1 MDIDLDLDALD
12 LKTIDLDSN
21 NSSSGVSATTN
32 GISRAYST
40 VGIAT
45 DSIIFTCT
53 QDGNSTEHAYPRST
67 DPYAGLN
74 ISIASTTT
82 TTATVNVGTS
92 PSGGLVAPL
101 QMEFIA
107 SILENSTA

>member
-1 MDIDLDLDALD
+1 MVLD
-12 LKTIDLDSN
+12 TIPSTYT
-21 NSSSGVSATTN
+21 GIHTFVSATTN
-32 GISRAYST
+32 GISRAYSQL
-40 VGIAT
+40 VLQQIQLYSAHK
-45 DSIIFTCT
+45 IT
-53 QDGNSTEHAYPRST
+53 QRSRYPRST

-82 TTATVNVGTS
+82 TTATGGTS

>member
-1 MDIDLDLDALD
+1 MGL
-12 LKTIDLDSN
+12 
-21 NSSSGVSATTN
+21 ATN
-32 GISRAYST
+32 
-40 VGIAT
+40 
-45 DSIIFTCT
+45 SIIFTCT
-53 QDGNSTEHAYPRST
+53 QDGNSTEHPRST